1 MLNQITNV
9 FLLLHYNEYKN
20 RVRLFKGCNEIR
32 FNLREEVFLPDPI
45 MSYRANFDFN
55 FDFKI
60 VRLRVHLYSSTSV
73 P

>member
-1 MLNQITNV
+1 MS
-9 FLLLHYNEYKN
+9 FAKSHYKRFSSSYNEYKN

-32 FNLREEVFLPDPI
+32 FNLREEVFLRDPI
-45 MSYRANFDFN
+45 MSYRAN